1 MESVYGG
8 HLSYGPPIEQGFYY
22 DMHSAEYSGND
33 EDYKVLDDLVK
44 NVVEEKKLEMK
55 KSDFMDMFKYNEFK
69 LRILRA
75 KVTTETT
82 TVYKCGPPDNNL
94 MKEWKQFQEEAA

>member
-1 MESVYGG
+1 MFWHSSAQILGEAMESVYGG

-44 NVVEEKKLEMK
+44 NIVKEKQPL
-55 KSDFMDMFKYNEFK
+55 N
-69 LRILRA
+69 
-75 KVTTETT
+75 
-82 TVYKCGPPDNNL
+82 
-94 MKEWKQFQEEAA
+94 